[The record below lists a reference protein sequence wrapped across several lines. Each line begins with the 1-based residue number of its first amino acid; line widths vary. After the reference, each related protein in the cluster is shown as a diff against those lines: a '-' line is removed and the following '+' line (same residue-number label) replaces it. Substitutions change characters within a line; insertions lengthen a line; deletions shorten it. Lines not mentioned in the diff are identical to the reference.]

1 MAIAKVAAT
10 PAPEDPLGQ
19 GEDQHEDSTVD
30 ADRKT
35 PWRGSFSRRMGRQAR
50 AHRRCEAGLTLR
62 TVMMMVFVVVTIIGT
77 PMMVVAVFAVVVIVL
92 GSGAMSYLR
101 CCRTRILQRWK
112 MAMILGGQQPS
123 TNQCD
128 ERVAHRFKQVRPG
141 IDLKA

>member
-1 MAIAKVAAT
+1 MRIAPLT
-10 PAPEDPLGQ
+10 PTEKHH
-19 GEDQHEDSTVD
+19 GEDLSPGEW
-30 ADRKT
+30 AGKL
-35 PWRGSFSRRMGRQAR
+35 AR
-50 AHRRCEAGLTLR
+50 IDDVMAGLTLR